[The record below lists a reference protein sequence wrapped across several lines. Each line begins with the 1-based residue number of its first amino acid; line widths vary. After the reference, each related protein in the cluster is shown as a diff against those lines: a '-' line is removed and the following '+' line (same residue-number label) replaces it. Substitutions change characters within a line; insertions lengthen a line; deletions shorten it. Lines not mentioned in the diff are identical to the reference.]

1 VPKKTN
7 GKAAAATASADKVLP
22 AKLEII
28 LETEPELKPKAKK
41 TPAKKPDAAS
51 ALPAKSPKKPVES
64 APEPAAVSAEAAP
77 EPATP
82 PAKKRRAS
90 IKTHPAKASAAK
102 TAKVKIKNEAGAA
115 VEVTVPAGAPVADP
129 IGDVSDPEAHA
140 AETKADSITASESQE
155 LAATLAEEI
164 NSNEEP
170 EYFPETPHA
179 AGTAPPEKLE
189 RLQKILAK
197 AGIASRRRA
206 EEMIVEGRVIVNGQV
221 VTQLGAK
228 ADLGRDHIRVDG
240 KLLGGAE
247 HHRYFVLNKPRGFV
261 TTVSDPEGR
270 PTVMQFFA
278 KMPQRLYPV
287 GRLDYLSE
295 GLLLVTNDGELANQ
309 LTRASLG
316 VEKTYL
322 VKVAGKPTE
331 EELDRLRSGVLIER
345 EGPGSKRVGTAPA
358 AVRQVRQGDNPWYEV
373 VLIEGRNREL
383 RKMFEQIGHF
393 VEKIRR
399 VAYGPLVLD
408 VEPGEFRELSAEEVK
423 SLQLTAEGKLKPRRT
438 KALPTV
444 PKDAI
449 RRAGDR
455 PARGGSGRTFQSR
468 PPAGSTGRP
477 PSGSAGRTFD
487 GPPRGRTP
495 ESRPAFDSR
504 RPERGAKPGF
514 KPRFDKPRFNNRN
527 SERYGGRAQFSNSE
541 GEQLGGSRPL
551 ERRPSSSKPF
561 RGREEFPS
569 ERPQRFEERNTG
581 FRPQQRGQETEGG
594 SAPQREFGPRGDR
607 PQFNRGGK
615 PAFKRSSPGAPE
627 RGGRSSYGGGR
638 PAFDRGAKPPF
649 ERGSKPPFKKGERPE
664 FKRSAPG
671 APLREGQSSFK
682 GERSSFDRSG
692 GPAHDSK
699 PGFDRSSR
707 PGFDRGGKPPFER
720 GARPA
725 FKRDERPPVRREG
738 PLFPRSGEAGS
749 NFEGRPSR
757 PPGRTFG
764 ARPAGRPSG
773 GRSPGGRSSGGAAS
787 GRKFGSG
794 APRKPG
800 SRPGGKFKP
809 RSGDRKRY

>member
-1 VPKKTN
+1 MPKKTN
-7 GKAAAATASADKVLP
+7 VKAAAATASAEKKLP

-41 TPAKKPDAAS
+41 VPAKKAAATS
-51 ALPAKSPKKPVES
+51 ALTAKSPKKPAES
-64 APEPAAVSAEAAP
+64 APEPVAVPAP
-77 EPATP
+77 AVVATAGPA
-82 PAKKRRAS
+82 AKKKRAS
-90 IKTHPAKASAAK
+90 TKTQPVKTSAAK
-102 TAKVKIKNEAGAA
+102 TVKVTIKDQAGAA

-129 IGDVSDPEAHA
+129 IGDVSDGEAHA
-140 AETKADSITASESQE
+140 AEAAVSSAPPSESQE

-164 NSNEEP
+164 NANEKP

-179 AGTAPPEKLE
+179 AATAPPEKLE

-206 EEMIVEGRVIVNGQV
+206 EEMIVEGRVQVNGQV

-408 VEPGEFRELSAEEVK
+408 VEPGKFRELTPEEVK
-423 SLQLTAEGKLKPRRT
+423 SLQLTAEGKLKPRRQR
-438 KALPTV
+438 ALPTV
-444 PKDAI
+444 PKETA
-449 RRAGDR
+449 DR
-455 PARGGSGRTFQSR
+455 SARTSRTFGSR
-468 PPAGSTGRP
+468 PPAGRPGRP
-477 PSGSAGRTFD
+477 PSSGAGRTFD

-495 ESRPAFDSR
+495 ESRPAFESR
-504 RPERGAKPGF
+504 KPERAAKPGF
-514 KPRFDKPRFNNRN
+514 KPRFDKPRFDKPRFD
-527 SERYGGRAQFSNSE
+527 SRGTERFGGRAQFSNSE
-541 GEQLGGSRPL
+541 GEQPGGSRPFQP
-551 ERRPSSSKPF
+551 RPSSSRPF
-561 RGREEFPS
+561 RGREGFGS
-569 ERPQRFEERNTG
+569 DRPQRFEQRNTG
-581 FRPQQRGQETEGG
+581 FRPQQRSQETEGE
-594 SAPQREFGPRGDR
+594 SAPRREFGPSGDKPQFNRGSK
-607 PQFNRGGK
+607 PAFNRGGK
-615 PAFKRSSPGAPE
+615 PDFKRAD
-627 RGGRSSYGGGR
+627 R
-638 PAFDRGAKPPF
+638 PAFRG
-649 ERGSKPPFKKGERPE
+649 GSKPDFKRPDFKRPE
-664 FKRSAPG
+664 FKRSDRPAFRPSGPDAPNRG
-671 APLREGQSSFK
+671 SQSSFK
-682 GERSSFDRSG
+682 SER
-692 GPAHDSK
+692 PA
-699 PGFDRSSR
+699 FN
-707 PGFDRGGKPPFER
+707 RGSKPPFER

-725 FKRDERPPVRREG
+725 FKPSERPSFKREDRQAVRRDG
-738 PLFPRSGEAGS
+738 RPPFQRSGEAGS
-749 NFEGRPSR
+749 NFEGRTSR

-764 ARPAGRPSG
+764 ARPAGKPASRPSD
-773 GRSPGGRSSGGAAS
+773 GRSSGGPSS
-787 GRKFGSG
+787 GRKFGAG

-800 SRPGGKFKP
+800 SRPGGKFRP